1 MHYQTIG
8 SRIKQKRTELGLTQR
23 QVKEKTGI
31 SSGNLSEIENG
42 SKLPSSPTLIALSNL
57 LDCSI
62 DWILKGEASTSSSQQ
77 FSNESEQALIEGF
90 RLLSPEDREDIM
102 SLLNTKL
109 RRLKRDNQKLE
120 TLSNS
125 QALPDTYLT
134 SAE

>member
-42 SKLPSSPTLIALSNL
+42 SKLPSSPTLISLSNL

-62 DWILKGEASTSSSQQ
+62 DWILKGETSTSSPQQ
-77 FSNESEQALIEGF
+77 FSNGSEQALIEGF

-125 QALPDTYLT
+125 QVLPDTYLK